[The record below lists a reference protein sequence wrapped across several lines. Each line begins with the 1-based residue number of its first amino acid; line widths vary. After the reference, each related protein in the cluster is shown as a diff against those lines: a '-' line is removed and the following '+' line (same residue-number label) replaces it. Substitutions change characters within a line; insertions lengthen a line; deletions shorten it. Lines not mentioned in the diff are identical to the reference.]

1 MNTIKDNI
9 RAILLDKGR
18 ELVRQKGAQYLTAR
32 KLSEATGYSVG
43 TIYNQFGNMDNYII
57 EQNMLTLDELC
68 AAMSKI
74 MPDTNPYKNLNRY
87 VDAFVSFV
95 LARSNLWFLLF
106 NFHLNSKTEVY
117 PRLYLRKLLKI
128 INLWYREFRL
138 IFDKLD
144 AAERKVSL
152 QVLWLSMFSLS
163 SFLTLNGLDK
173 MNRVGKKNI
182 CKLLLNTYLAGL
194 TVLKK
199 GR

>member
-1 MNTIKDNI
+1 MTNTKDNI
-9 RAILLDKGR
+9 RNILIAKGR
-18 ELVRQKGAQYLTAR
+18 ELVRQKGASFLTAR

-43 TIYNQFGNMDNYII
+43 TIYNQFGNMDKYIA
-57 EQNMLTLDELC
+57 EQNMLTLDDLY
-68 AAMSKI
+68 AVLAKI

-87 VDAFVSFV
+87 VDAFAAFV
-95 LARSNLWFLLF
+95 LNNPHLWFLLF
-106 NFHLNSKTEVY
+106 NFHIQSGYESF
-117 PRLYLRKLLKI
+117 PQEYLRKLLKI
-128 INLWYREFRL
+128 TNLWRREFNAV
-138 IFDKLD
+138 FEKLS

-173 MNRVGKKNI
+173 MSKLNKKNV

-199 GR
+199 N

>member
-1 MNTIKDNI
+1 MTNTKDNI
-9 RAILLDKGR
+9 HNILITKGR
-18 ELVRQKGAQYLTAR
+18 ELVRQKGARFLTAR

-43 TIYNQFGNMDNYII
+43 TIYNQFGNMDRYVI
-57 EQNMLTLDELC
+57 EQNMMTLDELYHTLN
-68 AAMSKI
+68 KI

-87 VDAFVSFV
+87 VDAFAAFV
-95 LARSNLWFLLF
+95 LNKPHLWFLLF
-106 NFHLNSKTEVY
+106 NFHIQSGYADFPQE
-117 PRLYLRKLLKI
+117 YLRKLLKI
-128 INLWYREFRL
+128 TNLWRKEFNAV
-138 IFDKLD
+138 FEKLS

-173 MNRVGKKNI
+173 MSRVNKKNV

-199 GR
+199 N

>member
-1 MNTIKDNI
+1 MTNTKDNI
-9 RAILLDKGR
+9 RNILITKGR
-18 ELVRQKGAQYLTAR
+18 ELVRQKGASFLTAR

-43 TIYNQFGNMDNYII
+43 TIYNQFGNMDKYII
-57 EQNMLTLDELC
+57 EQNMLTLGELY
-68 AAMSKI
+68 AVLAEI

-87 VDAFVSFV
+87 VDAFVAFV
-95 LARSNLWFLLF
+95 LNNPHLWFLLF
-106 NFHLNSKTEVY
+106 NFHIQSGYESF
-117 PRLYLRKLLKI
+117 PQEYLRKLLKI
-128 INLWYREFRL
+128 TNLWRREFNAV
-138 IFDKLD
+138 FEKLS

-173 MNRVGKKNI
+173 MSKLNKKNV

-199 GR
+199 N

>member
-1 MNTIKDNI
+1 MTNTKDNI
-9 RAILLDKGR
+9 HNILIAKGR
-18 ELVRQKGAQYLTAR
+18 ELVRQKGASFLTAR

-43 TIYNQFGNMDNYII
+43 TIYNQFGNMDRYVAA
-57 EQNMLTLDELC
+57 QNMLTLDELYRVL
-68 AAMSKI
+68 SKI

-87 VDAFVSFV
+87 VDAFVAFV
-95 LARSNLWFLLF
+95 LNQPHLWFLLF
-106 NFHLNSKTEVY
+106 NFHIQSGYDGFPQE
-117 PRLYLRKLLKI
+117 YLRKLLRI
-128 INLWYREFRL
+128 TNLWRKEFNAV
-138 IFDKLD
+138 FSKLS

-173 MNRVGKKNI
+173 MSRLNKKNV

-199 GR
+199 N